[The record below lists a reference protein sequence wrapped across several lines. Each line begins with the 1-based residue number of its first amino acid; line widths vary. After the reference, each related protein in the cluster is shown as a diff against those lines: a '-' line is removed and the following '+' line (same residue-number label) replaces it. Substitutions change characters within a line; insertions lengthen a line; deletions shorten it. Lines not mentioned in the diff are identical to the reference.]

1 MNKWIWFV
9 MTIFGLLS
17 IAHSSCDDIC
27 GLDRIVVDD
36 DNLEEK
42 LVNKFRK
49 GQGHKINCF
58 DTTKVTVMSYLFHN
72 DYNGEIFK
80 DFNEDIS
87 CWDTSSVT
95 NMRAMFYKA
104 SSFNRDISSWDT
116 SGVTDMNNMFYG
128 ASLFGKSLC
137 NWNVNQVTYSTLMFT
152 NSRCTKTS
160 CLDCTPISVTSSPS
174 VSAPTNP
181 SSTTTRLDPTS
192 QEDYEGTFTKTNSS
206 AYMPSSSP
214 IVVSNCKKEYVYGD
228 GFYYYFAI
236 LLLSSLF
243 LSFF

>member
-1 MNKWIWFV
+1 
-9 MTIFGLLS
+9 
-17 IAHSSCDDIC
+17 
-27 GLDRIVVDD
+27 
-36 DNLEEK
+36 
-42 LVNKFRK
+42 
-49 GQGHKINCF
+49 
-58 DTTKVTVMSYLFHN
+58 
-72 DYNGEIFK
+72 
-80 DFNEDIS
+80 
-87 CWDTSSVT
+87 
-95 NMRAMFYKA
+95 
-104 SSFNRDISSWDT
+104 
-116 SGVTDMNNMFYG
+116 MFYG

-160 CLDCTPISVTSSPS
+160 CLDCAPISVTSSPS
-174 VSAPTNP
+174 VSAFTDP